1 MQSKKV
7 HIDTERNYRLN
18 TSKQKNE
25 QQIRIVVEESD
36 IFLSCTDLIEKNEIL
51 SFVHDELYY
60 LRQIL
65 KSYILIHPEFQTS
78 LMPIKSDSSANL
90 IIQEMLSASS
100 LVNIGPFA
108 AVAGTVSEY
117 LAYRVSN
124 FLQGKNLPKDVLV
137 ENGGDIFIISTSER
151 VVALLDKP
159 QESIK
164 IGLLLEPTQG
174 VSLCASS
181 STIGHSLSFG
191 KAELV
196 TILATKG
203 SVADCMAT
211 ACCNM
216 LKSKDDFQRV
226 LSFFEEIKPHGL
238 IGIFAS
244 CDNEIL
250 AFGDIKLTA
259 I

>member
-18 TSKQKNE
+18 TSTQTNE
-25 QQIRIVVEESD
+25 QQIRIILEESD
-36 IFLSCTDLIEKNEIL
+36 IFLSCTDLIDKNEIL
-51 SFVHDELYY
+51 SIVHDELYS

-78 LMPIKSDSSANL
+78 LIPIKSDSSANAL
-90 IIQEMLSASS
+90 IQEMLSASS
-100 LVNIGPFA
+100 FVNIGPFA

-117 LAYRVSN
+117 LARKISN
-124 FLQGKNLPKDVLV
+124 FLKNKNLPNDVLV
-137 ENGGDIFIISTSER
+137 ENGGDIFIISQTER

-159 QESIK
+159 QESLK
-164 IGLLLEPTQG
+164 IGLVLQPTEG
-174 VSLCASS
+174 ISLCASS

-191 KAELV
+191 NAELV

-203 SVADCMAT
+203 SFADCMAT

-226 LSFFEEIKPHGL
+226 LSFFEELKSHGL
-238 IGIFAS
+238 LGIFAS

-250 AFGDIKLTA
+250 AFGEIKLTA
-259 I
+259 L